1 MQLENY
7 FLGRKL
13 IRSRPALFPFASYVF
28 RFSFEFENA
37 VVPVPTPLCTY
48 ARVSRI
54 LESPAYIFLLAFDF
68 LYGAG
73 LGRV

>member
-37 VVPVPTPLCTY
+37 VVPVPTPPMHVRTCK
-48 ARVSRI
+48 
-54 LESPAYIFLLAFDF
+54 PWF
-68 LYGAG
+68 
-73 LGRV
+73 

>member
-48 ARVSRI
+48 ARVSRGF
-54 LESPAYIFLLAFDF
+54 ESQPIFSYRRATCSTEPI
-68 LYGAG
+68 
-73 LGRV
+73 